1 MANEPSASPPR
12 QDLPAR
18 GQQLLAELAAL
29 HDGMARDL
37 AAQLAALSQARGEL
51 SQARSEL
58 GQARAQL
65 GQLQQELV
73 ALRNAGKG
81 WAAERERLAAD
92 GERLG
97 KASEALGATNQA
109 LEARV
114 KAHEAQ
120 LAALREEREQ
130 LSELYT
136 HVTNQTN
143 KLAADWSAR
152 RGGLTADKQRLAAEL
167 EEARTTLTLG
177 QERDRQW
184 KAQVWKLQDEVKTLR
199 TGVGRVTLT
208 PEQSH
213 HVFSQLNAIVG
224 FAEVLLDEAG
234 NRASGVERQ
243 EFLQHIKASGAQLVG
258 YMKRLTVAPGHADP
272 VGESPDD
279 RILASPPGASPV
291 LVAAADATVRE
302 RLEGLLS
309 RAGYRVEFAGDAAE
323 GLKLAVELQPLA
335 IVIDTDLPPKGAQ
348 KLVDDLSGEP
358 RARDIPVV
366 LTAKNDEEQL
376 GVSMGQVD
384 FLRKPL
390 NRQQVLQAMAKYD
403 LLADRRRAQKMPTS
417 VLVIDDDPRN
427 TRLVQAM
434 LKPFSIDVLS
444 TNDGAAGIKLA
455 RTRKPDLIIL
465 DLMMPEVDGFAVV
478 SAIRADAATAEIP
491 ILIYTAKNITLADR
505 QRLQSSI
512 QAIIRKGDLS
522 KEQFLDLI
530 YRRGERRRRPRP
542 EEAAA

>member
-1 MANEPSASPPR
+1 
-12 QDLPAR
+12 
-18 GQQLLAELAAL
+18 
-29 HDGMARDL
+29 MARDL
-37 AAQLAALSQARGEL
+37 ADQLAALTQARDEL
-51 SQARSEL
+51 THARSEL
-58 GQARAQL
+58 SQGRAQQ
-65 GQLQQELV
+65 GQLQQELLASRKAV
-73 ALRNAGKG
+73 QG
-81 WAAERERLAAD
+81 WAAERENLAAD
-92 GERLG
+92 AERLR
-97 KASEALGATNQA
+97 KAHDTLSADNQA
-109 LEARV
+109 LQARI
-114 KAHEAQ
+114 KAQEAQ
-120 LAALREEREQ
+120 LATLHEEREQ
-130 LSELYT
+130 LSALYT
-136 HVTNQTN
+136 DVTNQTSR
-143 KLAADWSAR
+143 LAADWSAR
-152 RGGLTADKQRLAAEL
+152 RDGLTADKQRLAAEL
-167 EEARTTLTLG
+167 EEARATLTLS

-199 TGVGRVTLT
+199 TGAGRVTLT

-213 HVFSQLNAIVG
+213 HVYSQLNAIVG

-243 EFLQHIKASGAQLVG
+243 EFLEHIKASGLQLVG
-258 YMKRLTVAPGHADP
+258 YMNRLTVAPGDADP
-272 VGESPDD
+272 VGDAAD
-279 RILASPPGASPV
+279 QRVLAAPPAASPV
-291 LVAAADATVRE
+291 LVAAADPIVRE
-302 RLEGLLS
+302 RLEALLS
-309 RAGYRVEFAGDAAE
+309 RAGYRVEFAADAAE
-323 GLKLAVELQPLA
+323 GLKRAVELQPLA

-384 FLRKPL
+384 FLKKPL
-390 NRQQVLQAMAKYD
+390 NRQQVLQVMTKYD

-465 DLMMPEVDGFAVV
+465 DLMMPEVDGFEVV

-530 YRRGERRRRPRP
+530 YRRGERRRRPRAD
-542 EEAAA
+542 EAAA

>member
-1 MANEPSASPPR
+1 MANEPSGSPSR

-18 GQQLLAELAAL
+18 GQQLLTELVAL
-29 HDGMARDL
+29 HDRMTRDL
-37 AAQLAALSQARGEL
+37 ADQVAALTQARGEL

-58 GQARAQL
+58 SQGRAQ
-65 GQLQQELV
+65 QSQ
-73 ALRNAGKG
+73 
-81 WAAERERLAAD
+81 LAAD
-92 GERLG
+92 AERLR
-97 KASEALGATNQA
+97 KAHDALSADNQA
-109 LEARV
+109 LQARI
-114 KAHEAQ
+114 KAQEAQ
-120 LAALREEREQ
+120 LATLHEEREQ
-130 LSELYT
+130 LSALYADIT
-136 HVTNQTN
+136 SQTT

-152 RGGLTADKQRLAAEL
+152 RDRLTADKQQLAAEL
-167 EEARTTLTLG
+167 EEARTTLTLS

-199 TGVGRVTLT
+199 TGAGRVTLT

-213 HVFSQLNAIVG
+213 HVYSQLNAIVG

-243 EFLQHIKASGAQLVG
+243 EFLEHIKASGVQLVG
-258 YMKRLTVAPGHADP
+258 YMNRLTLPPGDAGP
-272 VGESPDD
+272 MGESAGDGV
-279 RILASPPGASPV
+279 LASPPGASPV
-291 LVAAADATVRE
+291 LVAAADPTVRD
-302 RLEGLLS
+302 RLEALLS
-309 RAGYRVEFAGDAAE
+309 RAGYRVEFAADAAE
-323 GLKLAVELQPLA
+323 GLKRAVELQPLA
-335 IVIDTDLPPKGAQ
+335 IVVDTDLPPNGAQ

-384 FLRKPL
+384 FLKKPL
-390 NRQQVLQAMAKYD
+390 NRQQVLQVMAKYD

-465 DLMMPEVDGFAVV
+465 DLMMPEVDGFEVV

-512 QAIIRKGDLS
+512 QAIIRKGDLT

-530 YRRGERRRRPRP
+530 YRRGERRRRPRAD
-542 EEAAA
+542 EAAA

>member
-1 MANEPSASPPR
+1 
-12 QDLPAR
+12 
-18 GQQLLAELAAL
+18 
-29 HDGMARDL
+29 MARDL
-37 AAQLAALSQARGEL
+37 ADQLAALTQARDEL
-51 SQARSEL
+51 SHARSEL
-58 GQARAQL
+58 TQGRAQQ

-73 ALRNAGKG
+73 ASRKAVLG
-81 WAAERERLAAD
+81 WAAERENLAAD
-92 GERLG
+92 AERLR
-97 KASEALGATNQA
+97 KAHDAISADNQA
-109 LEARV
+109 LKARI
-114 KAHEAQ
+114 KAQEEQ
-120 LAALREEREQ
+120 LTTLHEEREQ
-130 LSELYT
+130 LSALYT
-136 HVTNQTN
+136 NVTNQT
-143 KLAADWSAR
+143 KRLAVDWSVR
-152 RGGLTADKQRLAAEL
+152 RDGLAADKQRLASEL
-167 EEARTTLTLG
+167 EEARTTLTLS

-199 TGVGRVTLT
+199 TGAGRVTLT

-213 HVFSQLNAIVG
+213 HVYSQLNAIVG

-243 EFLQHIKASGAQLVG
+243 EFLEHIKASGVQLVG
-258 YMKRLTVAPGHADP
+258 YMNRLTVAPGDAGP
-272 VGESPDD
+272 VGESAGD
-279 RILASPPGASPV
+279 RVLASQPGASPV
-291 LVAAADATVRE
+291 LVAAADPTVRE
-302 RLEGLLS
+302 RLEALLS
-309 RAGYRVEFAGDAAE
+309 RAGYRVEFAADAAE
-323 GLKLAVELQPLA
+323 GLKRAVELQPLA

-384 FLRKPL
+384 FLKKPL
-390 NRQQVLQAMAKYD
+390 NRQQVLQVMAKYD

-465 DLMMPEVDGFAVV
+465 DLMMPEVDGFEVV
-478 SAIRADAATAEIP
+478 SAIRADAATAAIP

-522 KEQFLDLI
+522 KEQFLDII
-530 YRRGERRRRPRP
+530 YRRGERRRRPRAD
-542 EEAAA
+542 EAAA

>member
-1 MANEPSASPPR
+1 MANEPSASPAR
-12 QDLPAR
+12 EDLPAR
-18 GQQLLAELAAL
+18 GQQLLTELVAL
-29 HDGMARDL
+29 HDRMTRDL
-37 AAQLAALSQARGEL
+37 ADQLAALTQARGEL

-58 GQARAQL
+58 SQGRALQ

-73 ALRNAGKG
+73 ASRKAAQG
-81 WAAERERLAAD
+81 WATD
-92 GERLG
+92 
-97 KASEALGATNQA
+97 NQA
-109 LEARV
+109 LEARI
-114 KAHEAQ
+114 KAQEAQ
-120 LAALREEREQ
+120 LAALHEEREQ
-130 LSELYT
+130 LSALYT
-136 HVTNQTN
+136 DLTVQTT

-152 RGGLTADKQRLAAEL
+152 RDRLTADKQRLASEL

-199 TGVGRVTLT
+199 TGAGRVTLT

-213 HVFSQLNAIVG
+213 HVYSQLNAIVG

-243 EFLQHIKASGAQLVG
+243 EFLEHIKASGVQLVG
-258 YMKRLTVAPGHADP
+258 YMNRLTAAPGDATP
-272 VGESPDD
+272 VGESADGRVP
-279 RILASPPGASPV
+279 ASPPAASPV
-291 LVAAADATVRE
+291 LVAAADPTVRE
-302 RLEGLLS
+302 RLEALLS
-309 RAGYRVEFAGDAAE
+309 RAGYRVEFAADAAE
-323 GLKLAVELQPLA
+323 GLKRAVELQPLA
-335 IVIDTDLPPKGAQ
+335 IVVDTDLPPKGAQ
-348 KLVDDLSGEP
+348 ALVDDLSGEP

-384 FLRKPL
+384 FLKKPL
-390 NRQQVLQAMAKYD
+390 NRQQVLQAMTKYD

-465 DLMMPEVDGFAVV
+465 DLMMPEVDGFEVV

-512 QAIIRKGDLS
+512 QAIIRKGDLT

-530 YRRGERRRRPRP
+530 YRRGERRRRPQAD
-542 EEAAA
+542 EAAA

>member
-1 MANEPSASPPR
+1 VASEPSASPSR
-12 QDLPAR
+12 QDRPAR

-29 HDGMARDL
+29 HEGMARDL
-37 AAQLAALSQARGEL
+37 ADQLAALTQARDEL
-51 SQARSEL
+51 SHARSEL
-58 GQARAQL
+58 TQGRAQQ

-73 ALRNAGKG
+73 ASRKAVLG
-81 WAAERERLAAD
+81 WAAERENLAAD
-92 GERLG
+92 AERLR
-97 KASEALGATNQA
+97 KAHDAISADNQA
-109 LEARV
+109 LQARI
-114 KAHEAQ
+114 KAQEAQ
-120 LAALREEREQ
+120 LTTLHEEREQ
-130 LSELYT
+130 LSALYT
-136 HVTNQTN
+136 NVTNQT
-143 KLAADWSAR
+143 KRLAADWSVR
-152 RGGLTADKQRLAAEL
+152 RDGLTADKQRLAAEL
-167 EEARTTLTLG
+167 EEARTTLTLS

-199 TGVGRVTLT
+199 TGAGRVTLT

-213 HVFSQLNAIVG
+213 HVYSQLNAIVG

-243 EFLQHIKASGAQLVG
+243 EFLEHIKASGVQLVG
-258 YMKRLTVAPGHADP
+258 YMNRLTVAPGDAGP
-272 VGESPDD
+272 VGESAGD
-279 RILASPPGASPV
+279 RVLASPPGASAV

-302 RLEGLLS
+302 RLEALLS
-309 RAGYRVEFAGDAAE
+309 RAGYRVEFAADAAE
-323 GLKLAVELQPLA
+323 GLKRAVELQPLA

-384 FLRKPL
+384 FLKKPL
-390 NRQQVLQAMAKYD
+390 NRQQVLQVMAKYD

-465 DLMMPEVDGFAVV
+465 DLMMPEVDGFEVV
-478 SAIRADAATAEIP
+478 SAIRAEAATAEIP

-530 YRRGERRRRPRP
+530 YRRGERRRRPRAD
-542 EEAAA
+542 EAAA

>member
-1 MANEPSASPPR
+1 
-12 QDLPAR
+12 
-18 GQQLLAELAAL
+18 
-29 HDGMARDL
+29 MARDL
-37 AAQLAALSQARGEL
+37 ADQLAALTQARDEL
-51 SQARSEL
+51 SHARSEL
-58 GQARAQL
+58 TQGRAQQ

-73 ALRNAGKG
+73 ASRKAVLG
-81 WAAERERLAAD
+81 WAAERENLAAD
-92 GERLG
+92 AERLR
-97 KASEALGATNQA
+97 KAHDAISADNQA
-109 LEARV
+109 LKARI
-114 KAHEAQ
+114 KAQEEQ
-120 LAALREEREQ
+120 LTTLHEEREQ
-130 LSELYT
+130 LSALYT
-136 HVTNQTN
+136 NVTNQT
-143 KLAADWSAR
+143 KRLAVDWSVR
-152 RGGLTADKQRLAAEL
+152 RDGLAADKQRLASEL
-167 EEARTTLTLG
+167 EEARTTLTLS

-199 TGVGRVTLT
+199 TGAGRVTLT

-213 HVFSQLNAIVG
+213 HVYSQLNAIVG

-243 EFLQHIKASGAQLVG
+243 EFLEHIKASGVQLVG
-258 YMKRLTVAPGHADP
+258 YMNRLTVAPGDAGP
-272 VGESPDD
+272 VGESAGD
-279 RILASPPGASPV
+279 RVPAPQPSASPV
-291 LVAAADATVRE
+291 LVAAADPTVRE
-302 RLEGLLS
+302 RLEALLS
-309 RAGYRVEFAGDAAE
+309 RAGYRVEFAADAAE
-323 GLKLAVELQPLA
+323 GLKRAVELQPLA

-366 LTAKNDEEQL
+366 LTAKNDEEQP

-384 FLRKPL
+384 FLKKPL
-390 NRQQVLQAMAKYD
+390 NRQQVLQVMAKYD

-465 DLMMPEVDGFAVV
+465 DLMMPEVDGFEVV

-530 YRRGERRRRPRP
+530 YRRGERRRRPRAD
-542 EEAAA
+542 EAAA

>member
-1 MANEPSASPPR
+1 
-12 QDLPAR
+12 
-18 GQQLLAELAAL
+18 
-29 HDGMARDL
+29 MARDL
-37 AAQLAALSQARGEL
+37 ADQLAALTQARDEL
-51 SQARSEL
+51 SHARSEL
-58 GQARAQL
+58 TQGRAQQ

-73 ALRNAGKG
+73 ASRKAVQG
-81 WAAERERLAAD
+81 WAAERENLAAD
-92 GERLG
+92 AERLR
-97 KASEALGATNQA
+97 KAHDALRADNQA
-109 LEARV
+109 LEARI
-114 KAHEAQ
+114 KAQEAQ
-120 LAALREEREQ
+120 LTTLHEEREQ
-130 LSELYT
+130 LSALYT
-136 HVTNQTN
+136 NVTNQT
-143 KLAADWSAR
+143 KRLAADWGVR
-152 RGGLTADKQRLAAEL
+152 RDGLTADKQRLAAEL
-167 EEARTTLTLG
+167 EEARTTLTLS

-199 TGVGRVTLT
+199 SGAGRVTLT

-213 HVFSQLNAIVG
+213 HVYSQLNAIVG

-243 EFLQHIKASGAQLVG
+243 EFLEHIKASGVQLVG
-258 YMKRLTVAPGHADP
+258 YMNRLTVAPGDAGP
-272 VGESPDD
+272 VGESAGD
-279 RILASPPGASPV
+279 RVLATPQGATAV
-291 LVAAADATVRE
+291 LVAAADPTVRE
-302 RLEGLLS
+302 RLEALLS
-309 RAGYRVEFAGDAAE
+309 RAGYRVEFAADAAE
-323 GLKLAVELQPLA
+323 GLKRAVELQPLA

-384 FLRKPL
+384 FLKKPL
-390 NRQQVLQAMAKYD
+390 NRQQVLQVMAKYN

-465 DLMMPEVDGFAVV
+465 DLMMPEVDGFEVV

-530 YRRGERRRRPRP
+530 YRRGERRRRPRAD
-542 EEAAA
+542 EAAA